1 MRMETLKV
9 EQSLGVVDVIRSWPW
24 VAGFKTVRCS
34 SEECSRWLTQ
44 RHLTAR
50 KVGVSMRGKWY
61 CGYECFARV
70 AAQHF
75 SQLMAKDA
83 RPRNDGSRTPLALI
97 LIQQGWMT
105 HEQFKQAAKVRDES
119 GEEMGATLVRLGFVT
134 EKQLISARS
143 VQWGCPVFRPA
154 RQPAAGVQIPVALM
168 RLHAMVP
175 LHYVAATNS
184 LLIGFVYGVEYGVLY
199 AIEEV
204 TGCKTQACLITQS
217 DFEEKMLAYE
227 SGEGGV
233 SENLVFEG
241 VQAAAKMAHLLCSRG
256 RVANAGEIVIG
267 RCRDYLWARVTSDR
281 VMNDIL
287 FRAV

>member
-1 MRMETLKV
+1 MLIETLKV
-9 EQSLGVVDVIRSWPW
+9 EQNLGVVDVIRSWPW

-34 SEECSRWLTQ
+34 SEDCNRWLTQ
-44 RHLTAR
+44 RHLAAR

-61 CGYECFARV
+61 CGYACFARV
-70 AAQHF
+70 ASERI

-83 RPRNDGSRTPLALI
+83 RPRNDASRTPLALI
-97 LIQQGWMT
+97 MIQRGWMT

-119 GEEMGATLVRLGFVT
+119 GEEMGATLVQLGFVT

-143 VQWGCPVFRPA
+143 VQWGCPVFTPA
-154 RQPAAGVQIPVALM
+154 RQSAAGVQIPVALM

-217 DFEEKMLAYE
+217 DFEEKMLGYE
-227 SGEGGV
+227 AGQGGL
-233 SENLVFEG
+233 SEDLVFEG
-241 VQAAAKMAHLLCSRG
+241 VHPAAKMAHLLCNRG

-267 RCRDYLWARVTSDR
+267 RCREYLWARLTSDR
-281 VMNDIL
+281 MMNDIL
-287 FRAV
+287 FKAV